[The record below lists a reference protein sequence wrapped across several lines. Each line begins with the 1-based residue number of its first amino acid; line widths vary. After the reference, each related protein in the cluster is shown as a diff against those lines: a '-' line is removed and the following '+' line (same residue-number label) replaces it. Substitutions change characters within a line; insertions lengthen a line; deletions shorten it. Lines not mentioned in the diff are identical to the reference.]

1 MSNLFIFNYLKSTC
15 TLSWQMN
22 FKAVIYSVISY
33 PFLNI
38 SANRRN
44 AVLIKIGNGYLSKRL
59 GNRTTDSH

>member
-1 MSNLFIFNYLKSTC
+1 MTNEISKLLFIF
-15 TLSWQMN
+15 
-22 FKAVIYSVISY
+22 FIYSVISY

-44 AVLIKIGNGYLSKRL
+44 AVLIKIGNGYLSKRF